1 MSPVF
6 ETLRVVV
13 TDAAEAALVSG
24 VFFILLVMVMVMA
37 GYQVQT
43 AGGRRLVVARFSVL
57 PVGR

>member
-1 MSPVF
+1 M
-6 ETLRVVV
+6 RVVV